1 MAGRYFLRQK
11 AKEDLME
18 IGRYTS
24 KTWGRKQR
32 DAYLAALYKCFE
44 KLAAGGLHVQDCSHI
59 LPEYKRY
66 HCQRHLIFFKDTVD
80 GDVDIIRVLHQAM
93 HVKDRLLGR

>member
-11 AKEDLME
+11 AKEDLKD
-18 IGRYTS
+18 IGRYTF

-32 DAYLAALYKCFE
+32 DVYLAALYNCFE
-44 KLAAGGLHVQDCSHI
+44 KLAAGGGHVRDCSHI
-59 LPEYKRY
+59 WPGYKRY
-66 HCQRHLIFFKDTVD
+66 HCERHLIFFKEGSD
-80 GDVDIIRVLHQAM
+80 GDIDIIRVLHQSM

>member
-18 IGRYTS
+18 IGRYTL
-24 KTWGRKQR
+24 KAWGRRQR
-32 DAYLAALYKCFE
+32 DAYLGALYKCFE
-44 KLAAGGLHVQDCSHI
+44 KLAAGGGHVRDCSHI
-59 LPEYKRY
+59 LPGYKRY
-66 HCQRHLIFFKDTVD
+66 HCERHLIFFKDTVD
-80 GDVDIIRVLHQAM
+80 GDLDIIRVLHQSM